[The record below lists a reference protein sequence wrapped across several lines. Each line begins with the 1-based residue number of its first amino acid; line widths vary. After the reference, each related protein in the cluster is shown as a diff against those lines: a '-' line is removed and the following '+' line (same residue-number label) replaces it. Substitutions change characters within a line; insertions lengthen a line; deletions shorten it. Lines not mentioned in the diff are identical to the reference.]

1 MSRLAL
7 LNMFSGFVVLSL
19 VAAAGSFLATELTE
33 GYLLDPGA
41 LESWRLLISKSSH
54 GHTNLFAMIHIL
66 FGLTLPY
73 SGLST
78 RFKVAQTVGLSLGTL
93 AMGPV
98 MMLRAYVGPTN
109 KIDLVEVCLGAM
121 LSAALLALAAHAA
134 GLALRLM
141 RRSQ

>member
-7 LNMFSGFVVLSL
+7 LNMFIGFVVLSL
-19 VAAAGSFLATELTE
+19 VAAAGSFLATEITE
-33 GYLLDPGA
+33 GYLHDPGA
-41 LESWRLLISKSSH
+41 LESWRLLISKSAH
-54 GHTNLFAMIHIL
+54 GHTNLFSIIHIL

-78 RFKVAQTVGLSLGTL
+78 RSKLAQTVGLGLGTL

-98 MMLRAYVGPTN
+98 MLLRAYIGPTS
-109 KIDLVEVCLGAM
+109 KLDSVEVCLGIM
-121 LSAALLALAAHAA
+121 LSAALLALATHAA